1 MTDFQALTSADAS
14 DPSIDPLT
22 LKQIAEQRPDLW
34 PAVLANPQC
43 YPGLAEWI
51 RAQMPAAPAPP
62 VAAQPGA
69 AQPSQADPTGAA
81 SADPPVAQQPAE
93 PHATAADPSLSQQVP
108 QQPEAAPQQPTA
120 YPTPQQPAPPQRSGD
135 PAQPAG
141 AERPQQD
148 PSAQQMSDA
157 AKQFA
162 SGAKDFFNAR
172 VAPAAKNAARQVQET
187 AQQQKAD
194 PKNVAGWVAL
204 MPLVMA
210 AAAFLS
216 IISLF
221 LPIATFFGMSLNF
234 FDSEAGGEGVLLLIA
249 FLVVIAA
256 AIAELVVRKTW
267 SRITAGV
274 LGILVGALGA
284 FDGFGTMANL
294 SGVTSPGAGVV
305 MLAIF
310 STILLLASVILL
322 LQNKIAA
329 RPSA

>member
-1 MTDFQALTSADAS
+1 
-14 DPSIDPLT
+14 
-22 LKQIAEQRPDLW
+22 
-34 PAVLANPQC
+34 
-43 YPGLAEWI
+43 
-51 RAQMPAAPAPP
+51 MPAAPAPP
-62 VAAQPGA
+62 AAAQP
-69 AQPSQADPTGAA
+69 AQP
-81 SADPPVAQQPAE
+81 QPG
-93 PHATAADPSLSQQVP
+93 
-108 QQPEAAPQQPTA
+108 AAPQQPTA
-120 YPTPQQPAPPQRSGD
+120 YPTPAQPAGYPTPQQPAPPQGSGD

-141 AERPQQD
+141 SERPQQD
-148 PSAQQMSDA
+148 PSAQQMSD
-157 AKQFA
+157 
-162 SGAKDFFNAR
+162 
-172 VAPAAKNAARQVQET
+172 AAKNAARQVQET

-234 FDSEAGGEGVLLLIA
+234 FASEAGGEGVLLLIA

-267 SRITAGV
+267 SRITASV

>member
-1 MTDFQALTSADAS
+1 
-14 DPSIDPLT
+14 
-22 LKQIAEQRPDLW
+22 
-34 PAVLANPQC
+34 
-43 YPGLAEWI
+43 
-51 RAQMPAAPAPP
+51 MPAAPAPP
-62 VAAQPGA
+62 AAAQP
-69 AQPSQADPTGAA
+69 AQP
-81 SADPPVAQQPAE
+81 QPG
-93 PHATAADPSLSQQVP
+93 
-108 QQPEAAPQQPTA
+108 AAPQQPTA
-120 YPTPQQPAPPQRSGD
+120 YPTPAQPAGYPTPQQPAPPQGSGD

-141 AERPQQD
+141 SERPQQD

-162 SGAKDFFNAR
+162 SGAKDFFNTR

-234 FDSEAGGEGVLLLIA
+234 FASEAGGEGVLLLIA

-267 SRITAGV
+267 SRITASV